1 MNSGYLLNK
10 PPSFNREGYNLW
22 KEKIII
28 FIEEIHIGIQQTVKE
43 DLFVPPYEVNGVVV
57 NKYDDDDDD
66 CTKDEKKKVQQ
77 NFKAKTIITTAF
89 GLDEFLWV
97 SRCETRKEM

>member
-1 MNSGYLLNK
+1 M
-10 PPSFNREGYNLW
+10 
-22 KEKIII
+22 
-28 FIEEIHIGIQQTVKE
+28 
-43 DLFVPPYEVNGVVV
+43 V